1 MKRLPTPFLFLT
13 AVWNQVDI
21 MMCPIRAGA
30 GVSIKVAESLYNR
43 MPVLATT
50 HAIQGFQCLSGPGLV
65 ATDSAEDWINFL
77 NSSEAD
83 QLATQVP
90 SEELSRQFGVDQH
103 VQRLDNFIMDVAL
116 AGEDS

>member
-1 MKRLPTPFLFLT
+1 
-13 AVWNQVDI
+13 
-21 MMCPIRAGA
+21 
-30 GVSIKVAESLYNR
+30 

-50 HAIQGFQCLSGPGLV
+50 QAVRGFQCLIGHSLLV
-65 ATDSAEDWINFL
+65 MDSAEDWISFL
-77 NSSEAD
+77 NSSEAE

-116 AGEDS
+116 AREAS